1 MTPVVHVT
9 SVVHAKHGVLPEVE
23 KVVPTIHGVGE
34 VVGTGEG
41 DSVGGD
47 VGEAD
52 GEGGAM
58 VGHMSAAQAVLQAV
72 KAALLF
78 QASAIVFFVQ
88 LVIAFAPAKAL
99 VIMPTLLM
107 SH

>member
-1 MTPVVHVT
+1 MPPVQVAVCW
-9 SVVHAKHGVLPEVE
+9 SPLVVAGTGTGDGDSWLPFM
-23 KVVPTIHGVGE
+23 VVV
-34 VVGTGEG
+34 TGEG

-72 KAALLF
+72 KATLLF

-99 VIMPTLLM
+99 VIMPTTLM